1 MTERSDIHKSSIVNR
16 QSSIPALPGL
26 MLVDKNIVVTGAS
39 RGIGAAIARE
49 AAANG
54 ARVGLNYFKSIKE
67 AEFLAGELERI
78 GARPP
83 ELFAFDA
90 TDPVQI
96 EGGVQFFVDEF
107 GGIDGWVNNAAIN
120 ISGLLPTVSVE
131 EIRAQIDSALLGPVF
146 CCRAV
151 LPQML
156 RQHQGSIVNIGSIV
170 TRKTFRGQ
178 SVYAA
183 AKGGLLAFTR
193 ALAAEYGRKGIR
205 VNCIQPG
212 PVKSDMLDAALT
224 LAGED
229 ILRQIPVGR
238 YGTSED
244 IARLAVFLLSEQ
256 SSYITGA
263 ALNIDG
269 GYHLT

>member
-1 MTERSDIHKSSIVNR
+1 VI
-16 QSSIPALPGL
+16 G
-26 MLVDKNIVVTGAS
+26 DKNIVITGAS
-39 RGIGAAIARE
+39 RGIGAAVARE
-49 AAANG
+49 AAVNG
-54 ARVGLNYFKSIKE
+54 ARVGLNYFKSKEE
-67 AEFLAGELERI
+67 AESLAGELEHI
-78 GARPP
+78 GGCQPV
-83 ELFAFDA
+83 LLGFDA
-90 TDPVQI
+90 TDPIQVEHGIQL
-96 EGGVQFFVDEF
+96 FLDEL
-107 GGIDGWVNNAAIN
+107 GSIDGWVNNAAIN
-120 ISGLLPTVSVE
+120 ISGLLPTVSKK
-131 EIRAQIDSALLGPVF
+131 EIRAQIDSALLGPIF

-212 PVKSDMLDAALT
+212 PVKSDMLDAYLN
-224 LAGED
+224 LAGDD
-229 ILRQIPVGR
+229 ILGQIPVGR
-238 YGTSED
+238 YGTPGD
-244 IARLAVFLLSEQ
+244 IASLAIFLLSEQ
-256 SSYITGA
+256 SSYITGVA
-263 ALNIDG
+263 INIDG

>member
-1 MTERSDIHKSSIVNR
+1 VLT
-16 QSSIPALPGL
+16 
-26 MLVDKNIVVTGAS
+26 DKNIVVTGAS

-49 AAANG
+49 VAANG
-54 ARVGLNYFKSIKE
+54 ARVGLNYFKSVEE
-67 AEFLAGELERI
+67 AEFLAGELKLI
-78 GARPP
+78 SARPP

-90 TDPVQI
+90 TDPIQV
-96 EGGVQFFVDEF
+96 ERGVQFFVDEF

-120 ISGLLPTVSVE
+120 ISGLLPTVSAE

-151 LPQML
+151 LPHML
-156 RQHQGSIVNIGSIV
+156 RRHQGSIVNIGSIV

-238 YGTSED
+238 YGTPED

>member
-1 MTERSDIHKSSIVNR
+1 VI
-16 QSSIPALPGL
+16 G
-26 MLVDKNIVVTGAS
+26 DKNIVITGAS
-39 RGIGAAIARE
+39 RGIGAAVARE
-49 AAANG
+49 AAVNG
-54 ARVGLNYFKSIKE
+54 ARVGLNYFKSKEE
-67 AEFLAGELERI
+67 AESLAEELEHI
-78 GARPP
+78 GGCQPV
-83 ELFAFDA
+83 LIAFDA
-90 TDPVQI
+90 TDPIQI
-96 EGGVQFFVDEF
+96 EHGIQLFLDEL
-107 GGIDGWVNNAAIN
+107 GSIDGWVNNAAIN
-120 ISGLLPTVSVE
+120 ISGLLPTVSKK
-131 EIRAQIDSALLGPVF
+131 EIQAQIDSALLGPIF

-151 LPQML
+151 LPHML

-212 PVKSDMLDAALT
+212 PVKSDMLDTVLS
-224 LAGED
+224 LAGDE
-229 ILRQIPVGR
+229 ILGQIPVGR
-238 YGTSED
+238 FGTPGD
-244 IARLAVFLLSEQ
+244 IASLAVFLLSEQ

-263 ALNIDG
+263 AINIDG